1 MQIKNSLVVLT
12 ALTAGSAV
20 ARLHGHERRHQHQ
33 ERGVGTWVT
42 AVIDGQ
48 TVSWQNTYAG
58 PTAAADAAATTA
70 AAAATTTAAAAVAE
84 VANVAN
90 VEEAKVSSSASATTT
105 KSTATATGFGGVTS
119 PSGTGVT
126 YCGNVGI
133 PYGSNIIEITK
144 DDLDSYNYTV
154 TLDGSNISEE
164 YTAYF
169 WNSCTDTG
177 ALAGFFDTSFP
188 LTVTIAAGS
197 TSYVAL
203 DVDTQGAFVT
213 APTSSGVPRSS
224 SSGIILGFW
233 GEFGFATSINDAWSG
248 FDVSAIEAQIAGITD
263 YPGLLLTG
271 DSQSSSITTSLGTVT
286 NAYTEDLSAV
296 GGIGGNVSPG
306 PLALTA
312 TLNYSG

>member
-1 MQIKNSLVVLT
+1 MQVKNSLVLLT

-20 ARLHGHERRHQHQ
+20 ARLHGHERRHQHH

-58 PTAAADAAATTA
+58 PTEAAAVAASSATEAA
-70 AAAATTTAAAAVAE
+70 AAAATTEAT
-84 VANVAN
+84 VANVKN
-90 VEEAKVSSSASATTT
+90 VDDVKVSSSATATTT
-105 KSTATATGFGGVTS
+105 STASSTASGFGGVTS

-133 PYGSNIIEITK
+133 PYGSNIIEISK
-144 DDLDSYNYTV
+144 DELDSYNYTI
-154 TLDGSNISEE
+154 TLDGSNLSED
-164 YTAYF
+164 YKAYF
-169 WNSCTDTG
+169 WNSCTESG
-177 ALAGFFDTSFP
+177 SLAGFFDTVFP
-188 LTVTIAAGS
+188 LTVTISAGS
-197 TSYVAL
+197 SAYVAL

-213 APTSSGVPRSS
+213 APSSSDVPRNSA
-224 SSGIILGFW
+224 SGIILGFW
-233 GEFGFATSINDAWSG
+233 GEFGFGTTINDGWSG

-263 YPGLLLTG
+263 YPGLKITG
-271 DSQSSSITTSLGTVT
+271 DGQTSSITTGLGTVS
-286 NAYTEDLSAV
+286 NAYTQDLTDV

-306 PLALTA
+306 SIALTA